1 MKWMIASDIHGSAHY
16 ARKMLERFGLEKA
29 DKLLLLGDLL
39 YHGARNDLTM
49 EYDTKAVFAMLNERK
64 DSIMAVRGNC
74 DSEVDQMVIEF
85 PIMADYNVITV
96 YGKNGPVNI
105 YASHGHIYKPAT
117 PMPMTEGSVLINGHT
132 HVPDC
137 VDCGKFTYM
146 NPGSVS
152 LPRDGSEHSYMII
165 EDGACIWKNLDG
177 IEYMRHEL

>member
-1 MKWMIASDIHGSAHY
+1 MKWMIASDIHGSAYY
-16 ARKMLERFGLEKA
+16 ARKLLEAFDREGA
-29 DKLLLLGDLL
+29 HKLLLLGDLL

-49 EYDTKAVFAMLNERK
+49 EYDTKAVFSLLNERK
-64 DSIMAVRGNC
+64 DKIVAVRGNC

-96 YGKNGPVNI
+96 DGSNGPVSI

-117 PMPMTEGSVLINGHT
+117 PMPMVQGSVLVNGHT

-152 LPRDGSEHSYMII
+152 LPRDGSEHSYMVI
-165 EDGACIWKNLDG
+165 EDTVCRWKNLDG
-177 IEYMRHEL
+177 DEYMSHQL